1 MMNEKPKR
9 GESRNPNT
17 GAMILIG
24 IGVLFLLANLGILS
38 GIGRLWP
45 LVLVAVGVWM
55 LMGRGQKS
63 TIQREHFS
71 APVGGAASAR
81 VKLALPVGEATVTGL
96 DDAST
101 LIDAD
106 MVFVGEMNFVA
117 QGETEKFVS
126 LSQTRDSWVNWMN
139 PSNWNWN
146 PRENHRSIIRLNTSV
161 PTDLDIQGGVG
172 ESNVDLSRLNLRS
185 LSVSSGL
192 GELDLTLPPS
202 SEPLDAQIQVGV
214 GELDLTIPTGAAV
227 NARIKGGVGE
237 TKISLPAD
245 AAVRVEASSGVGD
258 VKISSRL
265 QRVSGDD
272 GNFGLGKKGVWETP
286 NFSSAARQIVI
297 HYEGG
302 IGELKVR

>member
-9 GESRNPNT
+9 SEGRNPNT

-45 LVLVAVGVWM
+45 LVLVGIGAWM
-55 LMGRGQKS
+55 LMGRGQNAS
-63 TIQREHFS
+63 IRREHFS
-71 APVGGAASAR
+71 APVSGASSAH
-81 VKLALPVGEATVTGL
+81 VKLALPVGESTISSL
-96 DDAST
+96 DDPNT

-106 MVFVGEMNFVA
+106 MVFLGEMNFVA

-126 LSQTRDSWVNWMN
+126 LSQTRDAWVNWMN
-139 PSNWNWN
+139 PANWNWN
-146 PRENHRSIIRLNTSV
+146 QRDGYHSTIRLNTAV

-172 ESNVDLSRLNLRS
+172 QSRIDLSKLHLNG

-192 GELDLTLPPS
+192 GELDLTLPATGDS
-202 SEPLDAQIQVGV
+202 LNAHIQVGV
-214 GELDLTIPTGAAV
+214 GELDLIVPAGAAV
-227 NARIKGGVGE
+227 NAQIKGGVGE
-237 TKISLPAD
+237 TNISLPAD

-258 VKISSRL
+258 VKIAPRL
-265 QRVSGDD
+265 QKVSGEN
-272 GNFGLGKKGVWETP
+272 GNFSLGKSGVWETP
-286 NFSSAARQIVI
+286 NFSSASRQIVI